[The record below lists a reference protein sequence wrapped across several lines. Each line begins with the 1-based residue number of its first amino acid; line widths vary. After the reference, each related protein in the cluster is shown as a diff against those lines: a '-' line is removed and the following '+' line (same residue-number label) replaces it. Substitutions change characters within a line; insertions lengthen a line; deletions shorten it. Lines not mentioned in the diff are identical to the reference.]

1 MHTYSKILA
10 HIPHASIHD
19 YSFGWCSS
27 ALLFPEVKRLTDWHT
42 EILFDTTN
50 PKVDVMVFPHS
61 RFYVDVE
68 RLEHDPLEEIGQGM
82 IYTKYNGF
90 ERYLLTSEDKDTLKS
105 IYYDWKKE
113 CDGHIV
119 DNTLVIDC
127 HSFPSDISEDID
139 VCIGFKEDESKP
151 DEEVIFFIVDEFRK
165 HGYTVGINTPYSN
178 SVVFD
183 KPHHSLMIELNKRI
197 YMNEDTLLMDPKTYI
212 LGCTIHRIY
221 NTLTA

>member
-1 MHTYSKILA
+1 
-10 HIPHASIHD
+10 
-19 YSFGWCSS
+19 
-27 ALLFPEVKRLTDWHT
+27 
-42 EILFDTTN
+42 
-50 PKVDVMVFPHS
+50 MVFPHS

-127 HSFPSDISEDID
+127 HSFPSDVARDID
-139 VCIGFKEDESKP
+139 VCIGFNEDESKP
-151 DEEVIFFIVDEFRK
+151 DEEVISFISGEFEK
-165 HGYTVGINTPYSN
+165 LGYIVGVNTPYSN